1 MTVSTQHVLWN
12 SIGGVDMPRLRSREK
27 TVIAF
32 INPYLKAFRLWI
44 RQRRPRTEE
53 KITYLNFDM

>member
-1 MTVSTQHVLWN
+1 
-12 SIGGVDMPRLRSREK
+12 MPRLRSRKK